1 MSLRVCE
8 QNLTVQAII
17 LNRGVTIMKE
27 PIIAEITVVPLGT
40 ATTSVSRYV
49 AACLD
54 TLKQAQDIIYQ
65 PTAMGTIIQGPLE
78 RVLKL
83 AQEMHEVPFS
93 MGAKRVATT
102 ITIDDRRDKP
112 ITIEGKVKAIS

>member
-1 MSLRVCE
+1 
-8 QNLTVQAII
+8 
-17 LNRGVTIMKE
+17 MKE
-27 PIIAEITVVPLGT
+27 QVVAEITIVPLGT

-49 AACLD
+49 VACLD
-54 TLKQAQDIIYQ
+54 IVKQAQDIIYQ
-65 PTAMGTIIQGPLE
+65 PTAMGTIIQCPLE

-93 MGAKRVATT
+93 IGAKRVATT